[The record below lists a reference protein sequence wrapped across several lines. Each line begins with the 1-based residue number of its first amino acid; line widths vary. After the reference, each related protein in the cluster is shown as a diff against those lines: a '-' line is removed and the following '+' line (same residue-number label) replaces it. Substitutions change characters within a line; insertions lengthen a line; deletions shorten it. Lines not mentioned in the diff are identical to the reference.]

1 MGLYRASPDDGIAWV
16 TGASSGIGRQ
26 IALNLATAGY
36 TVAAT
41 ARSEQK
47 LTALSAS
54 AEQLAGRI
62 IPFPCDLTDEAATGR
77 TIAAI
82 ENTFGPIALAVLN
95 AGNYFPTSIDRLDTK
110 SFLNTYEIN
119 VFGVIYCLVPLIN
132 RMREHSRGHIV
143 LTGSVSSYFGLPTTA
158 AYGATKAAL
167 NNMVWS
173 LKHDL
178 DKVNI
183 RIQIVNPG
191 FVDTPLTA
199 KNSFPMPAL
208 MQVDKAAER
217 VIHAI
222 SSGGVEVTFPRRF
235 TWVLKALGL
244 LPLPVSHWVINRATG
259 WNKRPVRKIS
269 VAGAKPRRS

>member
-1 MGLYRASPDDGIAWV
+1 MGLYRAHPDDGVAWV
-16 TGASSGIGRQ
+16 TGASSGIGKQ
-26 IALNLATAGY
+26 IALDLASAGY
-36 TVAAT
+36 TVAVT

-47 LTALSAS
+47 LTALAAS
-54 AEQLAGRI
+54 ADQLGGRI

-119 VFGVIYCLVPLIN
+119 VFGVVYCLVPLIN
-132 RMREHSRGHIV
+132 RMRERSRGHIV

-191 FVDTPLTA
+191 FIDTPLTA

-208 MQVDKAAER
+208 MPADQAAER
-217 VIHAI
+217 VIRAI
-222 SSGGVEVTFPRRF
+222 RSGGVEVTFPRRF

-244 LPLPVSHWVINRATG
+244 LPLPVSHWVINRVTG
-259 WNKRPVRKIS
+259 WNRRPVKRS
-269 VAGAKPRRS
+269 AVADAKPRRT